1 MQSTPCFPKRTGVE
15 DGISKWILVQTHKG
29 HLVIAVPHDLEVRQ
43 DIIQAYHCPP
53 YRGHGS
59 WSKTQDLIERYFHWP
74 GLHSQVRKFC
84 EECDFCQ
91 KNKAS
96 NQAQAGLLQ
105 PIPPPQQPWDTISMD
120 WIVALPEDLET
131 GNNSI
136 LVVVDK
142 LTKMCKFIPCKNTM
156 TSPELAEILENQ
168 IFCAWGKPLQIISDR
183 DPKVTGKFFREWC
196 LQ

>member
-1 MQSTPCFPKRTGVE
+1 MEFRNGFWYK
-15 DGISKWILVQTHKG
+15 THKG
-29 HLVIAVPHDLEVRQ
+29 HLVIAVPRDLAVRQ
-43 DIIQAYHCPP
+43 EIIQAYHCPP
-53 YRGHGS
+53 YRGRGS

-74 GLHSQVRKFC
+74 GLHTQVREFC
-84 EECDFCQ
+84 DECYFCQ

-105 PIPPPQQPWDTISMD
+105 PIPPLQQPWDTISMD

-142 LTKMCKFIPCKNTM
+142 LTKMCKFVPCKNTM
-156 TSPELAEILENQ
+156 TSPELAKILKNQ
-168 IFCAWGKPLQIISDR
+168 SFCA
-183 DPKVTGKFFREWC
+183 
-196 LQ
+196 